1 MPSLFKQPS
10 ELQPKFAISA
20 LIYGSPG
27 SGKSTLACSSPNAVL
42 LDYDGGVT
50 RMHGAHQIPTLQITS
65 WEQTQE
71 ALKEIRETPQIQTVV
86 IDTIGK
92 MLAFME
98 AYIKAHPTYSKGGSA
113 IEMNRDGSLSMKGF
127 GRRKQMFLDF
137 LKEVMVMGKHIIFVG
152 HDKEEKR
159 GDAGQDIIIR
169 PEVGGSSANDLMKEL
184 DLVGYVEMIGNNRTI
199 SFTPCE
205 RYYAKNTCNM
215 PGKINIPVVV
225 NDRGQA
231 ISYKDENGVEHES
244 NDFMVSV
251 IAAYQKRQA
260 DNLQQTAEYEKL
272 CAEISD
278 RAAQIQNAKDA
289 NDFRAWALEQKHIFN
304 SALKVKL
311 ALEAKAKELGLTQNK
326 STKEYADPEPSAPA
340 D

>member
-1 MPSLFKQPS
+1 MSIFKQPS
-10 ELQPKFAISA
+10 ELQPKMTISA

-27 SGKSTLACSSPNAVL
+27 SGKSTLACSAPNAVL

-50 RMHGAHQIPTLQITS
+50 RIHGAHRIPALQVTR
-65 WEQTQE
+65 WEETQL
-71 ALKEIRETPQIQTVV
+71 ALEEIKKSPYIETVV

-92 MLAFME
+92 MLGYME
-98 AYIKAHPTYSKGGSA
+98 EYIRQHPTYSKGGSA
-113 IEMNRDGSLSMKGF
+113 VELNRDGSLSMKGF

-137 LKEVMVMGKHIIFVG
+137 LKQVMVMGKHIIFVG

-159 GDAGQDIIIR
+159 GESGNEIIIR

-184 DLVGYVEMIGNNRTI
+184 DLVGYVEMVGNVRTI

-205 RYYAKNTCNM
+205 RFYAKNTCNM
-215 PGKINIPVVV
+215 PGRIAIPSIINEK
-225 NDRGQA
+225 GQPTGYVDA
-231 ISYKDENGVEHES
+231 DGVTHEG

-251 IAAYQKRQA
+251 INAYRQRQV
-260 DNLQQTAEYEKL
+260 DSLNQTSAYDKL
-272 CAEISD
+272 CAEIEE
-278 RAAQIQNAKDA
+278 RASQITDAQSA
-289 NDFRAWALEQKHIFN
+289 NEFRAWALEQKHVFN

-311 ALEAKAKELGLTQNK
+311 ALEAKAKELGLTQDAK
-326 STKEYADPEPSAPA
+326 TKEYANSA

>member
-1 MPSLFKQPS
+1 MSIFKKPS
-10 ELQPKFAISA
+10 ELQPKYAIAA

-42 LDYDGGVT
+42 LDYDGGAT
-50 RMHGAHQIPTLQITS
+50 RIHGAHQIPTLQVSS

-71 ALKEIRETPQIQTVV
+71 ALNEIKQSPEAQTIV

-98 AYIKAHPTYSKGGSA
+98 DYIKRNPTRSKSGSA

-137 LKEVMVMGKHIIFVG
+137 LKQVLVMGKHIVFVG

-159 GDAGQDIIIR
+159 GEDIIIR

-184 DLVGYVEMIGNNRTI
+184 DLVGYVEMVGDKRTI

-205 RYYAKNTCNM
+205 KYYAKNTCNM
-215 PGKINIPVVV
+215 PGKIEIPNILDAAGNPVVYQ
-225 NDRGQA
+225 DRDG
-231 ISYKDENGVEHES
+231 KLHDT
-244 NDFMVSV
+244 NDFMVGV
-251 IAAYQKRQA
+251 ISAYQKRQS
-260 DNLQQTAEYEKL
+260 DNIAQTTEYEKL
-272 CAEISD
+272 CAEVDEKIK
-278 RAAQIQNAKDA
+278 AIENAEDA
-289 NDFRAWALEQKHIFN
+289 NNFVVWMGNITHIFN
-304 SALKVKL
+304 SKVKAQL
-311 ALEAKAKELGLTQNK
+311 AFADKVKSLGLKYDK
-326 STKEYADPEPSAPA
+326 STKTYADAEK
-340 D
+340 

>member
-1 MPSLFKQPS
+1 MSIFKNPS

-27 SGKSTLACSSPNAVL
+27 SGKSTLACSAPNAVL

-50 RMHGAHQIPTLQITS
+50 RMHGAHQIPTLQVTS

-71 ALKEIRETPQIQTVV
+71 ALKEIRESPQIQTVI

-159 GDAGQDIIIR
+159 GEDIIIR

-184 DLVGYVEMIGNNRTI
+184 DLVGYVEMVGNNRTI

-205 RYYAKNTCNM
+205 KYYAKNTCNM

-225 NDRGQA
+225 NEKGQA
-231 ISYKDENGVEHES
+231 IAYKDENGIEHET
-244 NDFMVSV
+244 NDFMISV
-251 IAAYQKRQA
+251 INSYQKRQS
-260 DNLQQTAEYEKL
+260 DNLKQTSKYEKL
-272 CAEISD
+272 CTEISE
-278 RAAQIQNAKDA
+278 RAAQIENAKDA
-289 NDFRAWALEQKHIFN
+289 NDFRGWAMKQTHIFN

-311 ALEAKAKELGLTQNK
+311 ALETKAKELGLIQNK
-326 STKEYADPEPSAPA
+326 STKEYADPEPTAPT

>member
-1 MPSLFKQPS
+1 MLLFKQPS

-27 SGKSTLACSSPNAVL
+27 SGKSTLACSAPNAVL

-65 WEQTQE
+65 WEQTQA
-71 ALKEIRETPQIQTVV
+71 ALKEIRESPQIQTVV

-98 AYIKAHPTYSKGGSA
+98 AYIKQHPTYSKGGSA

-159 GDAGQDIIIR
+159 GDTGQDIIIR

-205 RYYAKNTCNM
+205 KYYAKNTCNM

-225 NDRGQA
+225 DDAYHEVVALMLHA
-231 ISYKDENGVEHES
+231 IGVFVRNRS
-244 NDFMVSV
+244 TFV
-251 IAAYQKRQA
+251 INAYQKRQS
-260 DNLQQTAEYEKL
+260 DNLRQTAEYEKL
-272 CAEISD
+272 CAEI
-278 RAAQIQNAKDA
+278 AAKASQIENAKDA

-304 SALKVKL
+304 SALKVKM

-326 STKEYADPEPSAPA
+326 STKEYADPEQTPA
-340 D
+340 SE

>member
-1 MPSLFKQPS
+1 MSIFKKPS
-10 ELQPKFAISA
+10 ELQPKYAISA

-42 LDYDGGVT
+42 LDYDGGAT
-50 RMHGAHQIPTLQITS
+50 RIHGAHQIPTLQVSS

-71 ALKEIRETPQIQTVV
+71 ALNEIKQSSEIQTVV

-98 AYIKAHPTYSKGGSA
+98 DYIKRYPTKSKSGSP

-137 LKEVMVMGKHIIFVG
+137 LKQVLVMGKHVVFVG

-159 GDAGQDIIIR
+159 GEDIIIR

-184 DLVGYVEMIGNNRTI
+184 DLVGYVEMVGDKRTI

-205 RYYAKNTCNM
+205 KYYAKNTCNM
-215 PGKINIPVVV
+215 PGKIEIPIIL
-225 NDRGQA
+225 DQSGKP
-231 ISYKDENGVEHES
+231 IPYTDSNGVEHES
-244 NDFMVSV
+244 NDFMVGV
-251 IAAYQKRQA
+251 IAAYQQRQA
-260 DNLQQTAEYEKL
+260 QNIAQTTEYERL
-272 CAEISD
+272 CAESEEK
-278 RAAQIQNAKDA
+278 AAQIQNAKDA

-304 SALKVKL
+304 TAVKVKL
-311 ALEAKAKELGLTQNK
+311 ALAAKAKELNLTQNK
-326 STKEYADPEPSAPA
+326 STKEYADPE
-340 D
+340 

>member
-1 MPSLFKQPS
+1 MSIFKHPS
-10 ELQPKFAISA
+10 ELQPKYAISA

-42 LDYDGGVT
+42 LDYDGGAT
-50 RMHGAHQIPTLQITS
+50 RIHGAHQIPTLQVSS

-71 ALKEIRETPQIQTVV
+71 ALNEIKQSPQIQTVV

-98 AYIKAHPTYSKGGSA
+98 DYIKRYPTKSKSGSA
-113 IEMNRDGSLSMKGF
+113 IELNRDGSLSMKGF

-137 LKEVMVMGKHIIFVG
+137 LKQVLVMGKHIVFVG

-159 GDAGQDIIIR
+159 GEDIIIR

-184 DLVGYVEMIGNNRTI
+184 DLVGYVEMIGDKRTI

-205 RYYAKNTCNM
+205 KYYAKNTCNM
-215 PGKINIPVVV
+215 PGKIEIPQII
-225 NDRGQA
+225 DAYGRPTP
-231 ISYKDENGVEHES
+231 YKDENGLEHES
-244 NDFMVSV
+244 NDFMVGV

-260 DNLQQTAEYEKL
+260 DNIAQTTQYEKL
-272 CAEISD
+272 CAEITEKAS
-278 RAAQIQNAKDA
+278 QIQNAKDA
-289 NDFRAWALEQKHIFN
+289 NDFREWALKQNHIFN
-304 SALKVKL
+304 TAVKVKL
-311 ALEAKAKELGLTQNK
+311 ALETKAKELNLTQNK
-326 STKEYADPEPSAPA
+326 STKEYADPE
-340 D
+340 

>member
-1 MPSLFKQPS
+1 MSIFKQPS

-42 LDYDGGVT
+42 LDYDGGAT
-50 RMHGAHQIPTLQITS
+50 RIHGAHQIPTLQVAS

-71 ALKEIRETPQIQTVV
+71 ALNEIRESPEIQTIV

-98 AYIKAHPTYSKGGSA
+98 DYIKRNPTRSKSGSA

-137 LKEVMVMGKHIIFVG
+137 LKQVLVMGKHIVFVG

-159 GDAGQDIIIR
+159 GESGQDIIIR

-184 DLVGYVEMIGNNRTI
+184 DLVGYVEMVGDKRTI

-205 RYYAKNTCNM
+205 KYYAKNTCNM
-215 PGKINIPVVV
+215 PGKIEIPIIL
-225 NDRGQA
+225 DASGKP
-231 ISYKDENGVEHES
+231 IPYKDAHGMEHEG
-244 NDFMVSV
+244 NDFMVGV

-260 DNLQQTAEYEKL
+260 DNIAQTTQYEKL
-272 CAEISD
+272 CAEI
-278 RAAQIQNAKDA
+278 AEKAEQIKNASDA

-304 SALKVKL
+304 SAVKVKL
-311 ALEAKAKELGLTQNK
+311 ALESKAKELNLSQNK
-326 STKEYADPEPSAPA
+326 TTKEYADPE
-340 D
+340 

>member
-1 MPSLFKQPS
+1 MSIFKQPS

-27 SGKSTLACSSPNAVL
+27 SGKSTLACSAPNAVL

-71 ALKEIRETPQIQTVV
+71 ALKEIRESPEIQTVV

-98 AYIKAHPTYSKGGSA
+98 AYIKAHPTYSKGGSP

-159 GDAGQDIIIR
+159 GDTGQDIIIR

-215 PGKINIPVVV
+215 PGKINIPIVV

-260 DNLQQTAEYEKL
+260 DNLRQTGEYEKL
-272 CAEISD
+272 CAEIAEKAS
-278 RAAQIQNAKDA
+278 QITNAKDA
-289 NDFRAWALEQKHIFN
+289 NDFRAWALEQTHIFN

-326 STKEYADPEPSAPA
+326 STKEYADPEPAVPA